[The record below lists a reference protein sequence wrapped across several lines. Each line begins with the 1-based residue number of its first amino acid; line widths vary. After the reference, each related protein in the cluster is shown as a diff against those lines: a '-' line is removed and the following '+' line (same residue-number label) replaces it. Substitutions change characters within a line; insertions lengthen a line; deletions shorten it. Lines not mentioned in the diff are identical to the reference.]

1 MWVSSSHPTRSA
13 VAGGVA
19 SPQCWGRWVLELSI
33 LPNPSPQTVRRLLA
47 ALLPLNGG
55 VSGEKDLFL
64 CSSSTSPNRSA
75 AAGGVAPPQC
85 WGEWG
90 GGFPYLFFIL
100 LPKPFGGCW
109 RRSFPSMLGQV
120 GVDSCLG
127 FSSSSPNRSAAA
139 GGAAPPQCWGEWGGG
154 SLYLFFI
161 LLPKPFGGC
170 WRLYSP
176 SMVG

>member
-75 AAGGVAPPQC
+75 AAGGVAPLNVGVSGEVDFLFILHPSPQTVRRVLAAFLPLNV
-85 WGEWG
+85 GAGG
-90 GGFPYLFFIL
+90 GGFMSAAWLLFL

-109 RRSFPSMLGQV
+109 RRCSPSMLG
-120 GVDSCLG
+120 
-127 FSSSSPNRSAAA
+127 
-139 GGAAPPQCWGEWGGG
+139 
-154 SLYLFFI
+154 
-161 LLPKPFGGC
+161 
-170 WRLYSP
+170 
-176 SMVG
+176 